1 MNTKDYEDILMK
13 YESFRVKKFIS
24 VYISPIILIV
34 GTTGNIISF
43 FILRRNM
50 FRISTYFYLAILAI
64 ADLVVLQFGLLR
76 EWIGELSGYDI
87 RNASNLS
94 CKLFVSL
101 TYLGSDFSVWLI
113 VAVTTE
119 RFIAVCFPLKA
130 SVLCSVN
137 KARSVTLS
145 LLCMA
150 FCLNV
155 HFLWTTELSEVHLN
169 SSDVAKCTAG
179 PEFDFLLT
187 DVWPLVDAF
196 TYSFIPTFICSVLNT
211 LIIRRVIIA
220 RKYRV
225 RLQKCNTG
233 RNNLLKKSLPSESTI
248 KLTKMLLAVSLTF
261 ILTTLPNSIYIV
273 VQNYWNFDHGENL
286 LVEISNF
293 ALARTV
299 TDNLMFI
306 NHSVNFFLYCAT
318 GKKFRKNMDRALCK
332 FRRTSNRSCS
342 DSNIPHLMS
351 RVSYTTGRL
360 SVNLVVFDSKL
371 LNRRT
376 TRF

>member
-1 MNTKDYEDILMK
+1 MK

-24 VYISPIILIV
+24 VYISPVILIV

-169 SSDVAKCTAG
+169 TSDVAKCTAG
-179 PEFDFLLT
+179 PKFDFLLT

-220 RKYRV
+220 RKYRGQ
-225 RLQKCNTG
+225 LQKCNTG
-233 RNNLLKKSLPSESTI
+233 RNHLLKKSLPSESTI

-286 LVEISNF
+286 LLEISNF

-299 TDNLMFI
+299 TDHLMFI

-318 GKKFRKNMDRALCK
+318 GKKFRKSMDRALCK
-332 FRRTSNRSCS
+332 FRQPSNRSCS

>member
-1 MNTKDYEDILMK
+1 MHSKDYENIFMK
-13 YESFRVKKFIS
+13 YESYRIKKFIA
-24 VYISPIILIV
+24 VYISPVILIV

-50 FRISTYFYLAILAI
+50 FRISTYFYLAVLAI
-64 ADLVVLQFGLLR
+64 ADLIVLQFGLLR
-76 EWIGELSGYDI
+76 DWIGQISGYDI
-87 RNASNLS
+87 QNASDLS
-94 CKLFVSL
+94 CKIFVSL

-145 LLCMA
+145 LLCA
-150 FCLNV
+150 SFCLNS
-155 HFLWTTELSEVHLN
+155 HFLWTVELSEVHLN
-169 SSDVAKCTAG
+169 SSEVAKCTAG
-179 PEFDFLLT
+179 NDFDFLLT
-187 DVWPLVDAF
+187 EVWPLVDAF
-196 TYSFIPTFICSVLNT
+196 TYSFIPSFICSVLNT
-211 LIIRRVIIA
+211 LIIRRVFIA
-220 RKYRV
+220 RKYRG
-225 RLQKCNTG
+225 RLQRCNSG
-233 RNNLLKKSLPSESTI
+233 RSNLLKKALPSEGTI

-261 ILTTLPNSIYIV
+261 VLTTLPNSICIV
-273 VQNYWNFDHGENL
+273 VQNYWNFDYSKDVFL
-286 LVEISNF
+286 EISNF

-299 TDNLMFI
+299 TEHLMFI

-318 GKKFRKNMDRALCK
+318 GKKFRKSMDRALCK
-332 FRRTSNRSCS
+332 LRRTANRSFS

-371 LNRRT
+371 LQRRT
-376 TRF
+376 TRL

>member
-1 MNTKDYEDILMK
+1 MYSKEYEDVFMK

-24 VYISPIILIV
+24 VYISPVILIV

-43 FILRRNM
+43 FILRKNM
-50 FRISTYFYLAILAI
+50 FRISTYFYLAILAL
-64 ADLVVLQFGLLR
+64 ADLIVLQFGLLR
-76 EWIGELSGYDI
+76 EWIEQISGYDI
-87 RNASNLS
+87 KTASNLS

-145 LLCMA
+145 LLCLA

-155 HFLWTTELSEVHLN
+155 HFLWTVELSEVRWN
-169 SSDVAKCTAG
+169 SSDVAKCLPGKTY
-179 PEFDFLLT
+179 DFILT

-196 TYSFIPTFICSVLNT
+196 TYSFIPSFICSVLNT

-220 RKYRV
+220 RKYRG
-225 RLQKCNTG
+225 RLQKCNSG
-233 RNNLLKKSLPSESTI
+233 RNNLPKKSLPSESTI

-261 ILTTLPNSIYIV
+261 VLTTLPNSICII
-273 VQNYWNFDHGENL
+273 VQNYWNFDN
-286 LVEISNF
+286 VEEDFILQLSNF
-293 ALARTV
+293 VLARTV
-299 TDNLMFI
+299 TEHLMFI
-306 NHSVNFFLYCAT
+306 NHSINFFLYCAT

-332 FRRTSNRSCS
+332 LRRTSNRSCS

-371 LNRRT
+371 LHRRT
-376 TRF
+376 RF